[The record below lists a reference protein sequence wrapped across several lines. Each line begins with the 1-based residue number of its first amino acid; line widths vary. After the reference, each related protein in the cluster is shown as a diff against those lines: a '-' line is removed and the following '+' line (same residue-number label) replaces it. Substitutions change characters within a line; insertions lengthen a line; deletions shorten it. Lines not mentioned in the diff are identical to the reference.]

1 MPPSSA
7 GAAISWPALGYE
19 TREWHPAD
27 PSMLSHRKRLIATG
41 PYESALVPQITKQPL
56 HLPPALAAEAE
67 EAAVE
72 IARFDANASGILGDG
87 EIAPIA
93 TVLMRSE
100 SAASSQ
106 IENLTVGARQLALA
120 ELGEEASSNAR
131 TVSRNVSAMRA
142 AVALVG
148 DISAET
154 IVQLHAALMAGQPH
168 LDAGVWRSQQ
178 VWIGG
183 SGAGPH
189 QANFVPPHHERVA
202 AAMADLVTFT
212 SRTDLPTLPHAAI
225 AHAQFETIHPF
236 TDGNGRTGRA
246 LVHAMVQRSGLT
258 RRITVP
264 ISAGLLA
271 DTAGYVEC
279 LTAYREGDLAPIL
292 IAVTEATFRAVG
304 NGRRLLADIHEIDAR
319 WRESITAR
327 RHAAVWPAL
336 DLLVGQPV
344 VTVRYVQERL
354 GVSFPTAQAAI
365 DQLESA
371 GILTQSVV
379 GRRRNRT
386 WHAPEITAALDAF
399 AARAGR
405 RS

>member
-1 MPPSSA
+1 MSPQSV
-7 GAAISWPALGYE
+7 GATSNWPALGHE
-19 TREWHPAD
+19 THEWHPVD
-27 PSMLSHRKRLIATG
+27 GSMLSRRKRLAATG
-41 PYESALVPQITKQPL
+41 PYESAVVPQIANLPV

-72 IARFDANASGILGDG
+72 ITRFDAEASGVLGDR

-93 TVLMRSE
+93 AVLMRSE

-106 IENLTVGARQLALA
+106 IEDLTVGARQLALA
-120 ELGEEASSNAR
+120 ELGEEASANAR
-131 TVSRNVSAMRA
+131 MVARNVSAMRA
-142 AVALVG
+142 AVALAG
-148 DISAET
+148 DICADT
-154 IVQLHAALMAGQPH
+154 ILRMHAALMAGQSRP
-168 LDAGVWRSQQ
+168 DAGAWRSQQ

-183 SGAGPH
+183 TGAGPH
-189 QANFVPPHHERVA
+189 QANFVPPHHQHVPA
-202 AAMADLVTFT
+202 AIADLVAFT
-212 SRTDLPTLPHAAI
+212 ARTDLPTLPHAAI

-258 RRITVP
+258 RRVTVP

-279 LTAYREGDLAPIL
+279 LTAYRAGDLAPIL
-292 IAVTEATFRAVG
+292 AAVTEATFRALG
-304 NGRRLLADIHEIDAR
+304 NGRQLLTDIHDIDTR
-319 WRESITAR
+319 WRQSITAR
-327 RHAAVWPAL
+327 RHAAVWSAI
-336 DLLVGQPV
+336 DLLIGQPV
-344 VTVRYVQERL
+344 VTVRYVQNQL
-354 GVSFPTAQAAI
+354 GVSFPTAQGAI

-386 WHAPEITAALDAF
+386 WHAAEVTAALDAF

-405 RS
+405 RA